1 MQQDKHSSEEY
12 FNQPFKDL
20 KKLIKKKRKKTMNM
34 TAQGTAFSGSD
45 ALSRPCT
52 GQTKEISITDEAVF
66 HEAMKEVREIKEFRE
81 IPVQQKKPA
90 TTSKYKHT
98 SSDQEAL
105 KSLEELVKG
114 RGMINLSDTQEYVEW
129 IDQDYREDII
139 RKLHKGE
146 YSVQDCLD
154 LHGIITE
161 DAEKEVE
168 YFFKGS
174 IQKGYRCIKIIH
186 GRGRRSVKGP
196 VLKSLSLHGF
206 WPVQKKNNSLCDSK
220 AMRWRAWRFICAFEM
235 KCLRRAVDIKNNN
248 FSSGFN

>member
-1 MQQDKHSSEEY
+1 MSNFAIINNGVNIMQQDKHSSEEY

-34 TAQGTAFSGSD
+34 TAQFTAVSGRG

-52 GQTKEISITDEAVF
+52 GQTKDNSITDEAVF
-66 HEAMKEVREIKEFRE
+66 HEAMKEVQEIKEFRE
-81 IPVQQKKPA
+81 IPVQQKK
-90 TTSKYKHT
+90 TSSTCKYNNT

-114 RGMINLSDTQEYVEW
+114 RGMINLSDTQEYIEW

-139 RKLHKGE
+139 NKLHKGQ

-168 YFFKGS
+168 HFFKAS
-174 IQKGYRCIKIIH
+174 IKKGYRCIKIIH
-186 GRGRRSVKGP
+186 GRGLRSAKGP
-196 VLKSLSLHGF
+196 VLKQALITWL
-206 WPVQKKNNSLCDSK
+206 
-220 AMRWRAWRFICAFEM
+220 
-235 KCLRRAVDIKNNN
+235 LRRYRKNIIA
-248 FSSGFN
+248 FVTARQCDGGLGALYVLLR